1 MMQYR
6 SGPNSIRGH
15 DTLGQVYAAA
25 RTLNISRLSP
35 GGYAAPGSKPKLDP
49 KINHH
54 SSQEP
59 CRQEALPGVY
69 LVLAIRL
76 ARRGVLVRRGAQEG
90 RQAPHTRAPTPAQRL
105 RRGAERRL
113 LLPPSRIARGGHGP
127 LGRLR
132 SPWDASPSGAS
143 ATKQSSCNKHRS
155 LRASP

>member
-6 SGPNSIRGH
+6 PSPNSIRGH
-15 DTLGQVYAAA
+15 DALGQVYAAA

-35 GGYAAPGSKPKLDP
+35 GGYAAPGSKPKLGP

-59 CRQEALPGVY
+59 CSQEALPGVY

-90 RQAPHTRAPTPAQRL
+90 RQTPHARAPAPAQRPH
-105 RRGAERRL
+105 REAERRPP
-113 LLPPSRIARGGHGP
+113 PPSRITRGGRKP
-127 LGRLR
+127 SVRLR
-132 SPWDASPSGAS
+132 PPWDASPSGAP
-143 ATKQSSCNKHRS
+143 ATKRSSCNKRRS